1 MPIIMFSPIHLLL
14 CNPPKSNTS
23 AKQFY
28 IILRYEFNPSV
39 QAPPAPWLLRRSGGL
54 VGSSQNQTPTM
65 GIDFGIKK
73 QYYRNT
79 WPSIHV
85 YSYNFWWKTC
95 YNLPTPPSARGARQ
109 RKPTDS
115 PTSTGLHA
123 CGFDGTELWE
133 RPAMVLCRAPALLLR
148 NALLLRSTQKDI
160 LWCPSRAL
168 PVFQASAQFPE
179 KKETSPK
186 TTCSWVN
193 FGCSSNFAL

>member
-39 QAPPAPWLLRRSGGL
+39 QAPPAPWLLRRSGGACWKL
-54 VGSSQNQTPTM
+54 SEPTTNH
-65 GIDFGIKK
+65 GDRFWDKK
-73 QYYRNT
+73 TILPEYLTIYTRILIFDET
-79 WPSIHV
+79 
-85 YSYNFWWKTC
+85 TC

-115 PTSTGLHA
+115 RTSTGLHA

-133 RPAMVLCRAPALLLR
+133 RPAMVLCRG
-148 NALLLRSTQKDI
+148 
-160 LWCPSRAL
+160 
-168 PVFQASAQFPE
+168 
-179 KKETSPK
+179 
-186 TTCSWVN
+186 TCSAATQRTSSSVDSKRHPVMSIQSAFPFSKPQLN
-193 FGCSSNFAL
+193 FPKKKRDIS